1 MARGEK
7 SVAAATFLLLLGLS
21 ALVNEAK
28 AENLFPTYE
37 DDLQDQAR
45 VGVISVKLKTWNLIM
60 VSIQDN
66 YTSLMTRLKDCH
78 VDGMLSSLTVP
89 LFLHDCS

>member
-45 VGVISVKLKTWNLIM
+45 VGVISVKLKT
-60 VSIQDN
+60 
-66 YTSLMTRLKDCH
+66 
-78 VDGMLSSLTVP
+78 
-89 LFLHDCS
+89 